1 MREYPVRKGVK
12 TDTES
17 ILSSCLKF
25 SKDSR
30 IQGNSVELTLP
41 GLKTVK
47 VICGMKNLQM
57 ETESDT
63 SYENPQES
71 IRVYNQ
77 FITELTGFDSKERK
91 KRLSKV

>member
-1 MREYPVRKGVK
+1 MREYPVKKGVK

-17 ILSSCLKF
+17 VLSTCLKY

-30 IQGNSVELTLP
+30 IQGDSVELTLP
-41 GLKTVK
+41 GLKSVK
-47 VICGMKNLQM
+47 VLCGMKNLQL

-63 SYENPQES
+63 SYGNLQES
-71 IRVYNQ
+71 IKIYNQ

-91 KRLSKV
+91 KRLSKS

>member
-1 MREYPVRKGVK
+1 MREYPVRKGLK
-12 TDTES
+12 TDTEPV
-17 ILSSCLKF
+17 LSLCLKY

-30 IQGNSVELTLP
+30 IEGNSVVLTLP

-47 VICGMKNLQM
+47 VICGMKNLQL
-57 ETESDT
+57 ETESDP
-63 SYENPQES
+63 SYGNPQES
-71 IRVYNQ
+71 IKVYNE